1 MENTFESGSAGAP
14 GANHQFVTFFVSDL
28 FLGVEVQKV
37 QEVLLYQHMTPVPRA
52 ARAARAV
59 KGLINL
65 RGQIVTAVDLRR
77 CLQLQDAPPGSEL
90 PINVVIRSE
99 IGAVSLLADS
109 IGDVMDVSQDT
120 FEPPPETLSGVA
132 QELVTGVY
140 KLDGR
145 LLLALSTEKMLRREA
160 VN

>member
-1 MENTFESGSAGAP
+1 MENALESGSAGAP
-14 GANHQFVTFFVSDL
+14 GASRQFVTFFVGDL

-37 QEVLLYQHMTPVPRA
+37 QEVLRYQHMTPVPRA
-52 ARAARAV
+52 ARTV

-77 CLQLQDAPPGSEL
+77 CLQLDDAPPESEL
-90 PINVVIRSE
+90 PLNVVIRSE
-99 IGAVSLLADS
+99 VGAVSLLVDS
-109 IGDVMDVSQDT
+109 IGDVMDVSEDT

-132 QELVTGVY
+132 RELVSGVY

-145 LLLALSTEKMLRREA
+145 LLLVLSTEKMLKQEA
-160 VN
+160 AN

>member
-1 MENTFESGSAGAP
+1 MENALESGSAGTP

-52 ARAARAV
+52 ARTV

-77 CLQLQDAPPGSEL
+77 CLQLDDAPPESEL
-90 PINVVIRSE
+90 PLNVVIRSE
-99 IGAVSLLADS
+99 VGAVSLLVDS
-109 IGDVMDVSQDT
+109 IGDVMDVSEDT

-132 QELVTGVY
+132 QELVSGVY

-160 VN
+160 AN

>member
-1 MENTFESGSAGAP
+1 MENAIESGSTGAS
-14 GANHQFVTFFVSDL
+14 GANRQFVTFFVSDL

-37 QEVLLYQHMTPVPRA
+37 QEVLLYQRMTPVPRA
-52 ARAARAV
+52 ARTI

-77 CLQLQDAPPGSEL
+77 CLQLEDAPPEAEL

-99 IGAVSLLADS
+99 VGAVSLLADS
-109 IGDVMDVSQDT
+109 IGDVMDVSEDT
-120 FEPPPETLSGVA
+120 FEPPPDTLSGVA
-132 QELVTGVY
+132 QELVSGVY

-145 LLLALSTEKMLRREA
+145 LLLALSTEKLLRRLA
-160 VN
+160 AN

>member
-1 MENTFESGSAGAP
+1 MENALESGSAKAS

-52 ARAARAV
+52 ARTV

-77 CLQLQDAPPGSEL
+77 CLQLDDAGPDSEL
-90 PINVVIRSE
+90 PLNVVIRSE
-99 IGAVSLLADS
+99 VGAVSLLVDS
-109 IGDVMDVSQDT
+109 IGDVMDVSEDT

-160 VN
+160 AN

>member
-1 MENTFESGSAGAP
+1 MATTLESGSAGAP
-14 GANHQFVTFFVSDL
+14 GATRQFVTFFVGDL
-28 FLGVEVQKV
+28 FLGVDVQKV
-37 QEVLLYQHMTPVPRA
+37 QAVLRYQRMTPVPRA
-52 ARAARAV
+52 ARTI

-77 CLQLQDAPPGSEL
+77 YLQLDDAPPKSKL

-99 IGAVSLLADS
+99 VGAVSLLADS
-109 IGDVMDVSQDT
+109 IGDVMDVSKDT
-120 FEPPPETLSGVA
+120 FEPLPETLSGVA
-132 QELVTGVY
+132 RELVSGAY

-160 VN
+160 AN

>member
-1 MENTFESGSAGAP
+1 MENALESGSAGAP
-14 GANHQFVTFFVSDL
+14 GANRQFVTFFVSDL

-37 QEVLLYQHMTPVPRA
+37 QEVLRYQRMTPVPRV
-52 ARAARAV
+52 ARTV

-77 CLQLQDAPPGSEL
+77 CLQLDDAPPESEL

-99 IGAVSLLADS
+99 VGAVSLLADA
-109 IGDVMDVSQDT
+109 IGDVIDVSEDT
-120 FEPPPETLSGVA
+120 FEPPPDTLSGVA
-132 QELVTGVY
+132 RELVAGVY

-160 VN
+160 AN

>member
-1 MENTFESGSAGAP
+1 MENTLESGGAGASR
-14 GANHQFVTFFVSDL
+14 GNRQYVTFFVSDL
-28 FLGVEVQKV
+28 FLGVEVQTV

-52 ARAARAV
+52 ARTV

-77 CLQLQDAPPGSEL
+77 CLQLDDAPPESEL

-99 IGAVSLLADS
+99 VGAVSLLADS
-109 IGDVMDVSQDT
+109 IGDVMDVSEDT

-140 KLDGR
+140 KLDGW

-160 VN
+160 LN

>member
-1 MENTFESGSAGAP
+1 MENALESGTGAT
-14 GANHQFVTFFVSDL
+14 AADHQFVTFFVSDL

-37 QEVLLYQHMTPVPRA
+37 QEVLLYQRMTPGPRA
-52 ARAARAV
+52 ARTV

-77 CLQLQDAPPGSEL
+77 CLQLDDAPPESL
-90 PINVVIRSE
+90 PLNVVIRSE
-99 IGAVSLLADS
+99 VGAVSLLVDS
-109 IGDVMDVSQDT
+109 IGDVMDVSEDT

-160 VN
+160 AN

>member
-1 MENTFESGSAGAP
+1 MATTLESGSAGAP
-14 GANHQFVTFFVSDL
+14 GATRQFVTFFVGDL

-37 QEVLLYQHMTPVPRA
+37 QEVLRYQRMTPVPRA
-52 ARAARAV
+52 ARTI

-77 CLQLQDAPPGSEL
+77 YLQLDDAPPKSKL

-99 IGAVSLLADS
+99 VGAVSLLADS
-109 IGDVMDVSQDT
+109 IGDVIDVSKDT
-120 FEPPPETLSGVA
+120 FEPLPETLSGVA
-132 QELVTGVY
+132 RELVRGAY

-160 VN
+160 AN

>member
-1 MENTFESGSAGAP
+1 METTLESGSAGAP
-14 GANHQFVTFFVSDL
+14 GANRQFVTFFASDL

-52 ARAARAV
+52 ARTV
-59 KGLINL
+59 TGLINL

-77 CLQLQDAPPGSEL
+77 CLQLDDVLSESEL

-99 IGAVSLLADS
+99 VGAVSLLADS
-109 IGDVMDVSQDT
+109 IGDVMDVSEDT

-145 LLLALSTEKMLRREA
+145 LLLALSTDKMLRREA

>member
-1 MENTFESGSAGAP
+1 MENALESGSAGGP
-14 GANHQFVTFFVSDL
+14 EANHQFVTFFVSDL

-37 QEVLLYQHMTPVPRA
+37 QEVLLYQRMTPVPRA
-52 ARAARAV
+52 ARTV

-77 CLQLQDAPPGSEL
+77 CLQLEDAPPESEL
-90 PINVVIRSE
+90 PLNVVIRSE
-99 IGAVSLLADS
+99 VGAVSLLVDS
-109 IGDVMDVSQDT
+109 IGDVMDVSEDT
-120 FEPPPETLSGVA
+120 FEPPPDTLSGVA

-160 VN
+160 AN

>member
-1 MENTFESGSAGAP
+1 MENTLESGGAGAP
-14 GANHQFVTFFVSDL
+14 RGNRQYVTFFVSDL
-28 FLGVEVQKV
+28 FLGVEVQMV
-37 QEVLLYQHMTPVPRA
+37 QEVLLYQHLTPVPRA
-52 ARAARAV
+52 ARTV

-77 CLQLQDAPPGSEL
+77 CLQLDDAPPENEL
-90 PINVVIRSE
+90 PINIVIRSE
-99 IGAVSLLADS
+99 VGAVSLLVDS
-109 IGDVMDVSQDT
+109 IGDVTDVSEDT

-132 QELVTGVY
+132 QELITGVY

-145 LLLALSTEKMLRREA
+145 LLLALSTEKMLRRET

>member
-1 MENTFESGSAGAP
+1 M
-14 GANHQFVTFFVSDL
+14 
-28 FLGVEVQKV
+28 EVQKV
-37 QEVLLYQHMTPVPRA
+37 QEALLYQHMTPVPRA
-52 ARAARAV
+52 VRAV

-77 CLQLQDAPPGSEL
+77 CLQLEDAPPG
-90 PINVVIRSE
+90 SE

-109 IGDVMDVSQDT
+109 IGDVMDVSQNT

-145 LLLALSTEKMLRREA
+145 LLLVLSTEKMLRREA